1 MIQLS
6 NALIVAHKFPHTPDS
21 NCGDVYMLDMMT
33 RCSDWQGAEEN
44 LHLVNFLGATCLQN
58 SRTGTGIPL
67 FVPHK
72 NSGPEY

>member
-1 MIQLS
+1 MVQLS

-44 LHLVNFLGATCLQN
+44 LHLVNFLGATCLEF
-58 SRTGTGIPL
+58 PCL
-67 FVPHK
+67 FRIKIVGR
-72 NSGPEY
+72 NIEVL

>member
-1 MIQLS
+1 
-6 NALIVAHKFPHTPDS
+6 
-21 NCGDVYMLDMMT
+21 MLDMMT